1 MHSELSQLIN
11 SNVSGANAEH
21 VPVEVGDQ
29 TIFISGNHILAICEF
44 LKTAEDYEFNVLQ
57 VITGCDYEDRI
68 EVSYILASF
77 INNLEVI
84 LKVKL
89 TKENK
94 EHNPEIDS
102 VCTVWSSANFQER
115 ECFDMLG
122 VCFINHPDPRR
133 ILCPDDWEG
142 YPLRKDY
149 VPALKYN
156 GMVINPE
163 HKINREDIFFGEK
176 LKRESTDPK
185 KISYSWKKPE
195 YYPVGATTSTESK
208 PE

>member
-1 MHSELSQLIN
+1 MHSELTQLIN
-11 SNVSGANAEH
+11 SNVSGASAEH
-21 VPVEVGDQ
+21 VAAEVGDDV
-29 TIFISGNHILAICEF
+29 IFISAQHILGTCEF
-44 LKTAEDYEFNVLQ
+44 LKDAKDYEFNVLQ

-77 INNLEVI
+77 VNNLEVI

-89 TKENK
+89 AKENK
-94 EHNPEIDS
+94 DHTPEIES
-102 VCTVWSSANFQER
+102 VSSVWLAANFQER

-122 VCFINHPDPRR
+122 VCFNNHPDPRR

-149 VPALKYN
+149 VPAEKYN

-176 LKRESTDPK
+176 LKRESAEPM

-195 YYPVGATTSTESK
+195 YYPGGATETTEPKS
-208 PE
+208 E